1 MSRPPATQYSVH
13 LQVTLDNVP
22 GVLGR
27 LATAIGDAGGNI
39 FAVDAFVAKGTRL
52 DRDMVVNCTSVE
64 HQAEVVAAVR
74 DTPGV
79 ELRDWWDRTFRMHAG
94 GKIEVLPLMSVAD
107 QDDLSMAYTP
117 GVARV
122 CNAIAADESL
132 ADEYTIRKNTVAIVS
147 DGSAVLGLGNI
158 GPKGAMPVME
168 GKALLFKEFGGVD
181 AFPICLDVAS
191 PEEIIETV
199 IRLAPT
205 FGGINLEDI
214 AAPGA
219 FQVEE
224 ALKEALDIP
233 VFHDDQHG
241 TAVVTLAALENAL
254 RITGKRMADLS
265 IVISGVGAAGVAIGK
280 ILLGAGATDIVGVD
294 SKGAVYDGRDGLN
307 RWKQWF
313 AENTNVD
320 RRAGALADVMHGADV
335 FIGVSA
341 PDILTVG
348 DIRAMNADPIVF
360 AMANPDPE
368 IRPEL
373 TAGLVR
379 VLGTG
384 RSDYPNQINNVL
396 AFPGIFRGALDA
408 RATSI
413 TENMKL
419 AAADAI
425 AASVTDE
432 QLSETFIMPPVF
444 DKSVSMRVAA
454 AVADAARADG
464 VTRSLTSRD
473 AQPARSWGPAGR

>member
-1 MSRPPATQYSVH
+1 MSRPPATQYSINI
-13 LQVTLDNVP
+13 QVTLDNVP

-27 LATAIGDAGGNI
+27 LCTSIGDAGGNI
-39 FAVDAFVAKGTRL
+39 YAVDSFVAKREVL
-52 DRDMVVNCTSVE
+52 DREMVVNCKSVE
-64 HQAEVVAAVR
+64 HQAEVVAAIEAT
-74 DTPGV
+74 DGV
-79 ELRDWWDRTFRMHAG
+79 TLHDWWDRTFRMHEG
-94 GKIEVLPLMSVAD
+94 GKIEVLSLCPVGD
-107 QDDLSMAYTP
+107 QEDLSMAYTP

-122 CNAIAADESL
+122 CTAIANDESL

-147 DGSAVLGLGNI
+147 DGSAVLGLGDI
-158 GPKGAMPVME
+158 GAKGAMPVME

-181 AFPICLDVAS
+181 AFPICIDTSS

-205 FGGINLEDI
+205 FGGVNLEDI

-233 VFHDDQHG
+233 IFHDDQHG

-254 RITGKRMADLS
+254 RITGKKMEDLS
-265 IVISGVGAAGVAIGK
+265 IVISGIGAAGVAIGK

-294 SKGAVYDGRDGLN
+294 SRGAVYNGRDGLN
-307 RWKQWF
+307 QWKQWF
-313 AENTNVD
+313 AENTNHD
-320 RRAGALADVMHGADV
+320 GKQGELSDVMPGVDV

-341 PDILTVG
+341 PDILTV
-348 DIRAMNADPIVF
+348 DDVKAMADDPVVF

-373 TAGLVR
+373 CDGLVR

-419 AAADAI
+419 AAAKAI
-425 AASVTDE
+425 AESISDE
-432 QLSETFIMPPVF
+432 DLHEEFIMPPVF
-444 DKSVSMRVAA
+444 DKSVSQRVAE
-454 AVADAARADG
+454 AVAEAAIADG
-464 VTRSLTSRD
+464 VTRS
-473 AQPARSWGPAGR
+473 